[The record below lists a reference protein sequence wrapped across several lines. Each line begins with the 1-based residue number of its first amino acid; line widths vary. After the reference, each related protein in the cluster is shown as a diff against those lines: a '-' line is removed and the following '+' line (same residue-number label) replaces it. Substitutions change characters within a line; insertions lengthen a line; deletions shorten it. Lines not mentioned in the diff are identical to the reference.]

1 MMHGTQV
8 ADASLEIRNPHDG
21 SLIGSV
27 PVPGDDEVEA
37 TLAAAA
43 AGAPAVAALT
53 SAERSELLYGASERL
68 GTAVEELARTIS
80 LEAGKPIRDARAE
93 ASRAQYV
100 FRWAAE
106 ETKRLD
112 GEWIALDTE
121 PGLGRRGGLIR
132 HFPVGPLL
140 AIAPFNFPLNL
151 VAHKVAPALAAGNPV
166 VIKPS
171 TRTPLSAQ
179 ALLDVIAPGDWP
191 AGALGI
197 LPIGGAATATAA
209 ADPRIAAISFTGSDR
224 VGWGLKEANPKKRV
238 TLELGGN
245 AAAIVEPGCD
255 LDWAVARLVFGAFS
269 YAGQVCLSTQRI
281 LVHEEIHDEFVER
294 YLAGVDALVAGD
306 PSKEDTDLGPMISE
320 AEAIR
325 VEEWVAEAV
334 ALGARALRR
343 GERDGAF
350 LAPSVLAEVPERAHC
365 WRDEIFGPVVNIDSY
380 GDFDEALRLA
390 NATRYGLQAAV
401 FTPDVEKALRAH
413 QTIEAGAVVLNDAPF
428 FRAVHMP
435 YGGVGDSGFG
445 REGVSHAMREMLE
458 PRLLV
463 MTLPEPG

>member
-1 MMHGTQV
+1 MHGTQV
-8 ADASLEIRNPHDG
+8 ADAWVEVRSPNDG

-27 PVPGDDEVEA
+27 PVPDDGEVEE

-43 AGAPAVAALT
+43 ASAPAVAGLS
-53 SAERSELLYGASERL
+53 SAERSELLYEVSERL
-68 GTAVEELARTIS
+68 GAASEELARTIS

-106 ETKRLD
+106 EAKRID

-121 PGLGRRGGLIR
+121 PGLGRRGGLVR

-171 TRTPLSAQ
+171 TRTPLSAK
-179 ALLDVIAPGDWP
+179 ALLDIICAEDWP
-191 AGALGI
+191 AGALSV
-197 LPIGGAATATAA
+197 LPVDGATTAA
-209 ADPRIAAISFTGSDR
+209 LAADERIAAISFTGSDR
-224 VGWGLKEANPKKRV
+224 VGWKLKEANPRKRV

-255 LDWAVARLVFGAFS
+255 LDWAVSRLVFGAFS

-281 LVHEEIHDEFVER
+281 LVHEEIHDEFVAR
-294 YLAGVDALVAGD
+294 FLAGVDALVAGD
-306 PSKEDTDLGPMISE
+306 PIAEETDLGPMISE
-320 AEAIR
+320 AEAVR
-325 VEEWVAEAV
+325 VHGWVEEAV
-334 ALGARALRR
+334 DLGARALRR
-343 GERDGAF
+343 GEREGAF
-350 LAPSVLAEVPERAHC
+350 LGPSVLAEVPETARC
-365 WRDEIFGPVVNIDSY
+365 WRDEVFGPVVDIESY
-380 GDFDEALRLA
+380 AGFEEALTRA

-401 FTPDVEKALRAH
+401 FTPDVEAALRAH
-413 QTIEAGAVVLNDAPF
+413 EAIEAGAIVLNDAPF

-445 REGVSHAMREMLE
+445 REGVGHAMRELLE
-458 PRLLV
+458 PRVLV
-463 MTLPEPG
+463 MPLPAQG

>member
-1 MMHGTQV
+1 MMHSTQI
-8 ADASLEIRNPHDG
+8 AAASVEVRSPHDG
-21 SLIGSV
+21 SLVGSISA
-27 PVPGDDEVEA
+27 PGDGEIEA

-43 AGAPAVAALT
+43 AGAPAVAAMT
-53 SAERSELLYGASERL
+53 AAERSELLYEASERL
-68 GTAVEELARTIS
+68 GAATEELARTIS

-112 GEWIALDTE
+112 GEWIQLDTE

-179 ALLDVIAPGDWP
+179 ALLDVLSPDDWP

-197 LPIGGAATATAA
+197 LPVGGAATAAA
-209 ADPRIAAISFTGSDR
+209 ASDPRIAAISFTGSDR

-294 YLAGVDALVAGD
+294 FLAGVDELVAGD
-306 PSKEDTDLGPMISE
+306 PIEEETDLGPMIAE
-320 AEAIR
+320 AEAVR
-325 VEEWVAEAV
+325 VHEWVEEAV
-334 ALGARALRR
+334 ELGARALRT
-343 GERDGAF
+343 GARDGAF
-350 LAPSVLAEVPERAHC
+350 LSPSVLAEVPERARC
-365 WRDEIFGPVVNIDSY
+365 WREEIFGPVVSIDSY
-380 GDFDEALRLA
+380 ADFDEALRRA
-390 NATRYGLQAAV
+390 NGTRYGLQAAV
-401 FTPDVEKALRAH
+401 FTPDVDKAMQAH
-413 QTIEAGAVVLNDAPF
+413 QTLEAGAVVLNDAPF

-445 REGVSHAMREMLE
+445 REGVTHAMHELLE